1 MYSSREDISVDTQPK
16 AVFVYVKQDKHD
28 EATHQHG
35 LADLVMNPVNFTGIS

>member
-1 MYSSREDISVDTQPK
+1 MCYSGEDISFDTPPK

-35 LADLVMNPVNFTGIS
+35 LADSNCNKWGDELS